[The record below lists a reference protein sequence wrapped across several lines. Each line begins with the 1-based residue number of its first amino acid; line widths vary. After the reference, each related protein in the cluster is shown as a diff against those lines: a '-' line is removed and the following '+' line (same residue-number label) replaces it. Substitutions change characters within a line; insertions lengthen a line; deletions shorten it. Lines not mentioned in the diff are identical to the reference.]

1 MSKINRGAFIAGF
14 DTNDRSL
21 QIYLKE
27 IRKFPLL
34 TPEEEREVT
43 SKMAKGDKKARDK
56 LVQSNLR
63 FVVNI
68 AKEYQGRG
76 LSLSELINEGNFGL
90 IKAAEKFDPTKNV
103 KFISYAVWWIRQS
116 IMKAVLENTGN
127 IRVPLSQM
135 NKLNRITRAQDELL
149 EEKGEMPTIKELADK
164 LSLSEDEI
172 KNAIQLNK
180 VEISLHTPLAD
191 DDNLYL
197 SDTIMQEKFLAPEE
211 VFLRK
216 RYKEVL
222 KDQLDKLDERESY
235 ILKKYFGL
243 DDNRPHTLEEIGEE
257 MGISRERVRQ
267 IKERSVKKLKEFST
281 GTLEVYNEE

>member
-1 MSKINRGAFIAGF
+1 
-14 DTNDRSL
+14 
-21 QIYLKE
+21 
-27 IRKFPLL
+27 
-34 TPEEEREVT
+34 
-43 SKMAKGDKKARDK
+43 MAKGDKKARDK

-63 FVVNI
+63 FVVNV

-135 NKLNRITRAQDELL
+135 NKLNRITRAQGEML
-149 EEKGEMPTIKELADK
+149 EEKGEMPTIKELAAK

-180 VEISLHTPLAD
+180 VEISLNTPLAD

-235 ILKKYFGL
+235 ILKQYFGL

-257 MGISRERVRQ
+257 LGISRERVRQ

-281 GTLEVYNEE
+281 GTLEVYNED